1 MKRLFI
7 LIVLCSSYALLGA
20 TQLQHQYD
28 SVMNIMKDK
37 SIPLLDRYYM
47 TGGDIAIFTH
57 SQQVELLQTLV
68 PEAKKYEDKAVITRL
83 YSVIADCLI
92 RSEDMKGVQNYLD
105 SAFAYKDQFNN
116 NAILGMMYYVRGHYY
131 HDINEVKLAHENY
144 YESTKHLQKLPS
156 PPPLLTTIYYNLA
169 RIYVMWED
177 ENRLKEIIDEMKEVP
192 CFMTEQ
198 LLLNNT
204 VIADLFSVQYNKSN
218 HTSLLDSVIKYNQ
231 LAIDQ
236 YNVNADE
243 ETPDVGHQLS
253 QNYIGL
259 VRAYVQ
265 KGDVEDA
272 RKNLELAEKFVNKER
287 WLTVMDLN
295 VVKGDLFI
303 ANKEYD
309 KAEQVLNEAV
319 ELLGSLKEEQQM
331 DYYHYYID
339 IYEKLGFIYEKKKMY
354 EKALTYEK
362 QSLEYRQRLF
372 NRESSMIVN
381 DLRTQYNLEQQERIV
396 NQLTLLSERRKNINI
411 LAIVALILF
420 FTLIVQ
426 LIIRSR
432 MTKRANENKLKLE
445 QMKRKESEM
454 EVELYKTRQEE
465 KEREFTI
472 MQTEMQQRRM
482 QSYLEGL
489 EAARERLSKEL
500 HDNISN
506 ELLALKMRVIQ
517 ADKPEEIIEKLGQI
531 QAEVRAVSHDLMPP
545 IFQNAQF
552 TEVLFEYVD
561 QWNELTETQLTLT
574 FNPMDESWD
583 ELSEEVNL
591 ALYRII
597 QETVGNSLKH
607 SGATQINIM
616 LSQKSDS
623 ITLTIQDNGKGFK
636 VEDDHRGIGL
646 KLISE
651 RAKGLNGQ
659 ASINSTP
666 GEGTKTEVVI
676 CNPRKL

>member
-1 MKRLFI
+1 MKRLFL
-7 LIVLCSSYALLGA
+7 LITLCSSFALLGA

-37 SIPLLDRYYM
+37 SVPLLNRYYM
-47 TGGDIAIFTH
+47 TAEIGIFPIP
-57 SQQVELLQTLV
+57 QQVEILKTLV
-68 PEAKKYEDKAVITRL
+68 PEAKIYEDKAVITRL

-92 RSEDMKGVQNYLD
+92 LLEDMEGVQNYLD
-105 SAFAYKDQFNN
+105 SAFVYKDQFNN

-131 HDINEVKLAHENY
+131 HDINEVNLAHENY
-144 YESTKHLQKLPS
+144 YDSVKFLQKLPS

-192 CFMTEQ
+192 SYMTEQ
-198 LLLNNT
+198 HLMNYT

-218 HTSLLDSVIKYNQ
+218 HISLLDSVIKYNQ

-236 YNVNADE
+236 YNINANK
-243 ETPDVGHQLS
+243 ETADVGHQLS
-253 QNYIGL
+253 QNFIAL
-259 VRAYVQ
+259 VRAYVE
-265 KGDVEDA
+265 KGDVKGA

-287 WLTVMDLN
+287 WLTVVDLN
-295 VVKGDLFI
+295 VVKGDFFI
-303 ANKEYD
+303 AIKEYD

-319 ELLGSLKEEQQM
+319 ELLATLKDEQQM
-331 DYYHYYID
+331 DYYYYYID
-339 IYEKLGFIYEKKKMY
+339 IYEKLGLIYEKKKMY

-372 NRESSMIVN
+372 SRESSKIVN

-411 LAIVALILF
+411 LAIVVLILL

-432 MTKRANENKLKLE
+432 ITKRANENKLKLE
-445 QMKRKESEM
+445 QMKRKESEL
-454 EVELYKTRQEE
+454 EIELYKTRQEE
-465 KEREFTI
+465 KEREFKI
-472 MQTEMQQRRM
+472 MQNEMQQRRI

-489 EAARERLSKEL
+489 ETARERLSKEL

-517 ADKPEEIIEKLGQI
+517 SDKPEEIIEKLGQI

-545 IFQNAQF
+545 VFQHAQF

-561 QWNELTETQLTLT
+561 QWNKLTETHLTLT
-574 FNPMDESWD
+574 FDPEDESWD
-583 ELSEEVNL
+583 ELTEDINL
-591 ALYRII
+591 GLYRII

-607 SGATQINIM
+607 SGATLINI
-616 LSQKSDS
+616 LLTQKEDN
-623 ITLTIQDNGKGFK
+623 IILTIQDNGKGFK
-636 VEDDHRGIGL
+636 VEADHRGIGL

-651 RAKGLNGQ
+651 RAKGLDGEAFISSSPGQ
-659 ASINSTP
+659 
-666 GEGTKTEVVI
+666 GTTIEVVI
-676 CNPRKL
+676 RNFRKL